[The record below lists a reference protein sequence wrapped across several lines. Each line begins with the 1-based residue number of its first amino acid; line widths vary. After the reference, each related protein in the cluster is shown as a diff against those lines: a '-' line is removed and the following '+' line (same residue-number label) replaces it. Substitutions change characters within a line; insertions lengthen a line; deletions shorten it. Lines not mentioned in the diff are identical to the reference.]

1 MRAAACWLELVAL
14 ASASFL
20 PRSGA
25 GDAVSRWQL
34 QTRDRVHWDD
44 LHRAITQWRCDD
56 ARRSRYVTLRTPS
69 VEVTPRRWPGWVAA
83 KVAVVAEA
91 AAAFREA
98 DRPSVF

>member
-56 ARRSRYVTLRTPS
+56 ARQSRYVTLRTP
-69 VEVTPRRWPGWVAA
+69 VGGGN
-83 KVAVVAEA
+83 A
-91 AAAFREA
+91 AAVARVGGGEGGSA
-98 DRPSVF
+98 GGGGRGV